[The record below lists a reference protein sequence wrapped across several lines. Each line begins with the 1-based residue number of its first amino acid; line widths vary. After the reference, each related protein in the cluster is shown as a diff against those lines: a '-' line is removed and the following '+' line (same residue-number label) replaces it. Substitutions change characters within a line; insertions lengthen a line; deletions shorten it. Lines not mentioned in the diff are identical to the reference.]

1 MRKLRDQNEISEY
14 FTKFFK
20 NPYQRNTEKRIRNG
34 QKNFFISFLSPEFLK
49 DYSSLYDFYLRN
61 LLMMIVQKKILSYFF
76 FVSLHKGLSNW
87 RDFLA
92 FLHMKANINRYPDM
106 CQFWLNFRPN
116 LYPVLYLLGEKRT
129 KTFLCVEHKNPCQ
142 W

>member
-61 LLMMIVQKKILSYFF
+61 LLMMIVQKNPFIFLF
-76 FVSLHKGLSNW
+76 
-87 RDFLA
+87 RFLA
-92 FLHMKANINRYPDM
+92 QRLIK
-106 CQFWLNFRPN
+106 L
-116 LYPVLYLLGEKRT
+116 KRFPGVST
-129 KTFLCVEHKNPCQ
+129 YESKHK
-142 W
+142 